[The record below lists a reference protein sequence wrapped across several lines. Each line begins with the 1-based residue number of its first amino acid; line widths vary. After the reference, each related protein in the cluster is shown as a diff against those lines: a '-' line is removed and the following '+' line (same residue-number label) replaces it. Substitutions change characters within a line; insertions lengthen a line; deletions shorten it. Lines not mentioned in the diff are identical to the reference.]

1 MIVTIQKWG
10 NSQGLRIS
18 KAMLSD
24 ADIEVGDAVDVV
36 VRDGVLIL
44 TPVRRVRGGHDI
56 RDLVRRVPRG
66 YKPGELDWGLPAGRE
81 VW

>member
-1 MIVTIQKWG
+1 VIVTIQKWG